1 VETTVATKENKE
13 MIMTKL
19 DTNTSGN
26 NGYTVEENLFLSTD
40 NSTSEKKWEWI
51 QPISKEIFESKYQFK
66 RKSPEQVF
74 RDVSKVI
81 AKVEEPSIRKE
92 IEEQFYNQI
101 ISGKFIPAGRIL
113 ANAYEESGIQNYMN
127 CYTIGVE
134 DSMEKI
140 YDSLKEDALIS
151 KVGGGVGFDVSNI
164 RPKNSD
170 LSVGGKAS
178 GPISFLK
185 VFDASAKVIMT
196 GGARRAAHIAL
207 LDVSHP
213 DIEEF
218 ITVKQGDTNKALTQ
232 FNISVK
238 ITDKFINAVE
248 NDEDWNLEFDGKIYR
263 TVKAKYLYDLMSK
276 NAFTNN
282 EPGLFNVDHINN
294 YNNGWWAFDINEV
307 NPCFTGDT
315 LVAVADGRNAVR
327 FDQLAKEGK
336 NVPVYSKDENGRTI
350 IKTMRN
356 ISLTRKD
363 AQLVKVILDDGS
375 EIKCTPDHKF
385 MMKDGSYKEAKDLI
399 SGESLKPFNSYISNK
414 RYRQI
419 QSGTKRDRRQYRMIA
434 EFNNLIVNPKTTA
447 IHHSDY
453 NSFNDSIDNL
463 KSMSHNEHQELH
475 VKNIIGQLN
484 PYHSMCNEWKNN
496 FASHPGKSN
505 GRYSGYTDEQLVEK
519 MKDWISSHNYPMSS
533 VDWMTIAKEE
543 GYLQYFTEFR
553 KPLNNLL
560 KEANNEMGF
569 EYYSNKY
576 KQREYR
582 KSEMR
587 KAMVNHKVASV
598 EYIHS
603 EDVYDGTI
611 DDTHNFAIIT
621 SNKDD
626 KFIESSGIFV
636 HNCGEICMPKYS
648 ICCLGAINLT
658 TFVHNKFEDDAY
670 FDFEDFEKTIKYGV
684 RFLDN
689 VLSAAKYPL
698 KKIEDNAIGWRR
710 IGLGFTGLGNV
721 FSYLKTAYGSKK
733 SKELSDKIGKT
744 LRDHSYLTSVELAKE
759 KGAAPLI
766 EGHFDELSQS
776 EFIKQ
781 LPSDIRQDIK
791 RFGLRN
797 IALNTIAPT
806 GTISLSVGQNCS
818 SGIEPTFSLQYTR
831 NYRTGYG
838 DEMASQEVYDNGW
851 LDYIKFLDPSLY
863 DKALQ
868 GEKVNISKPDWFT
881 TTMEVDPVE
890 SIDIQ
895 AIFQKYIDHS
905 ISKTLNLPP
914 GTTQEQYNKLF
925 MYAYKNGLKG
935 FTTFNPEGSMKGILE
950 YNEPKEKK
958 NEEHEYVERHM
969 APERPEELPC
979 DIHEVTVNKEK
990 WIVLVGKL
998 HGSLYEIFVDQNTEG
1013 AIDVNHHKYGTIKKC
1028 GKGKYSLFVKNGE
1041 EKVVVDNL
1049 AKTMDAT
1056 YGVLARMVS
1065 MSLRHGT
1072 PLQFIVD
1079 QMSKSKHF
1087 MGFERAVSR
1096 VIKKYIKDGE
1106 MVMTGDVC
1114 PDCESTLIFKD
1125 GCVTCQSCGWSRCS

>member
-1 VETTVATKENKE
+1 MNTMTIKEESVEATVATQKNEKI
-13 MIMTKL
+13 IMTKIE
-19 DTNTSGN
+19 DKASGI
-26 NGYTVEENLFLSTD
+26 NGHTAEKLFLSTD
-40 NSTSEKKWEWI
+40 NSTNNKKWEWI
-51 QPISKEIFESKYQFK
+51 QPISKEIFENKYQFK
-66 RKSPEQVF
+66 RESPERVF
-74 RDVSKVI
+74 RDVAKTI
-81 AKVEEPSIRKE
+81 AKVEDPSIRKE
-92 IEEQFYNQI
+92 IEEHFYNQI

-151 KVGGGVGFDVSNI
+151 KVGGGVGFDVSKL
-164 RPKNSD
+164 RPKNSN
-170 LSVGGKAS
+170 LSVGGQAS

-218 ITVKQGDTNKALTQ
+218 ITVKQGDSNKALTQ

-238 ITDKFINAVE
+238 VNDKFIDAVE
-248 NDEDWNLEFDGKIYR
+248 KDEDWNLEFEGKIYK
-263 TVKAKYLYDLMSK
+263 TVKARYLYDLMSK
-276 NAFTNN
+276 NAFINN
-282 EPGLFNVDHINN
+282 EPGIFNVDHINK

-307 NPCFTGDT
+307 NP
-315 LVAVADGRNAVR
+315 
-327 FDQLAKEGK
+327 
-336 NVPVYSKDENGRTI
+336 
-350 IKTMRN
+350 
-356 ISLTRKD
+356 
-363 AQLVKVILDDGS
+363 
-375 EIKCTPDHKF
+375 
-385 MMKDGSYKEAKDLI
+385 
-399 SGESLKPFNSYISNK
+399 
-414 RYRQI
+414 
-419 QSGTKRDRRQYRMIA
+419 
-434 EFNNLIVNPKTTA
+434 
-447 IHHSDY
+447 
-453 NSFNDSIDNL
+453 
-463 KSMSHNEHQELH
+463 
-475 VKNIIGQLN
+475 
-484 PYHSMCNEWKNN
+484 
-496 FASHPGKSN
+496 
-505 GRYSGYTDEQLVEK
+505 
-519 MKDWISSHNYPMSS
+519 
-533 VDWMTIAKEE
+533 
-543 GYLQYFTEFR
+543 
-553 KPLNNLL
+553 
-560 KEANNEMGF
+560 
-569 EYYSNKY
+569 
-576 KQREYR
+576 
-582 KSEMR
+582 
-587 KAMVNHKVASV
+587 
-598 EYIHS
+598 
-603 EDVYDGTI
+603 
-611 DDTHNFAIIT
+611 
-621 SNKDD
+621 
-626 KFIESSGIFV
+626 
-636 HNCGEICMPKYS
+636 CGEICMPKYS

-658 TFVHNKFEDDAY
+658 SFVQNKFEEDAY

-721 FSYLKTAYGSKK
+721 FSYLKMAYGSDESKK
-733 SKELSDKIGKT
+733 LSDKIGKT

-759 KGAAPLI
+759 KGPAPFI
-766 EGHFDELSQS
+766 NGHFKELSKS

-781 LPSDIRQDIK
+781 LPSDIRSDIE

-818 SGIEPTFSLQYTR
+818 SGIEPTFALQYTR

-851 LDYIKFLDPSLY
+851 LDYIKYISPEKY
-863 DKALQ
+863 ERALM

-881 TTMEVDPVE
+881 TTMEVDPIA

-914 GTTQEQYNKLF
+914 GTTQEQYNELF

-958 NEEHEYVERHM
+958 SSKDQTEYVERHM
-969 APERPEELPC
+969 APERPDELQC

-998 HGSLYEIFVDQNTEG
+998 HGSLYEIFVDQNVDGE
-1013 AIDVNHHKYGTIKKC
+1013 IDVNHHKYGIIKKC
-1028 GKGKYSLFVKNGE
+1028 GRGKYSLIIKNGE
-1041 EKVVVDNL
+1041 ERVVVENL

-1106 MVMTGDVC
+1106 KVMTGDVC
-1114 PDCESTLIFKD
+1114 PDCENTLIFKD
-1125 GCVTCQSCGWSRCS
+1125 GCVTCQSCGWSKCV